1 MCTGVTEGF
10 AELKLS
16 GSIKKC
22 GSFRVST
29 ANAIKEI
36 ANPKMFF
43 TVK

>member
-10 AELKLS
+10 AGVKLS
-16 GSIKKC
+16 GSFSLC
-22 GSFRVST
+22 GSFRVNIVS
-29 ANAIKEI
+29 AMIVI